1 MPNKLMITLA
11 GLLAAFGSA
20 LVLAAEVNPAE
31 APNANDP
38 SVSQIYD
45 EARAGHVDHAR
56 QMMNQ
61 VLANHPHSARAHYV
75 AAELD
80 AELKNY
86 GEAKQELQT
95 AEQIAPGLPFANAES
110 VAALRSEIGLGAPR
124 VQPGR
129 VVRMPVAAG
138 PRSIPWGIIW
148 VIAAVVFVVWL
159 LMRRR
164 RMIAPAYPPYPGN
177 MPSAMGPGTVMPP
190 GGGFPS
196 VVGGG
201 SGIVGGLA
209 SGLAVGAGAA
219 AGEELVRHAFG
230 SNPGVPT
237 PAPENLGAPNA
248 DPNADLGGPDFGI
261 SDGGGGGW
269 DDGGGGSGGDDGGG
283 WT

>member
-1 MPNKLMITLA
+1 MPNKLMIRLA
-11 GLLAAFGSA
+11 GLLAALASA

-95 AEQIAPGLPFANAES
+95 AEQITPGLPFANAES

-124 VQPGR
+124 AQPGR

-209 SGLAVGAGAA
+209 SGLAVGAGVA